1 MHEINDVLTP
11 KELKALT
18 LREAGYTFIRMKKE
32 FDVSATGVQRYYQR
46 ARRKQ
51 EKWLEYNAPQSS
63 LLLKLLLP
71 ITNQIKELTK

>member
-51 EKWLEYNAPQSS
+51 EKWIKHHRMLDAILFE
-63 LLLKLLLP
+63 LLP
-71 ITNQIKELTK
+71 ITNQIKELCK